1 MKSCK
6 IIVFVIIVLF
16 LCENLFGFA
25 GFSFGKPAFP
35 LGQSDSLPPLSLV
48 GVIVSQDASSSIAI
62 LKNEQTDQTTMLR
75 TGERILDFTLSQ
87 VLDNHIVLK
96 RGDLTYKI
104 YLGRGR
110 IARAVEP
117 ARETPEAPPP
127 VPEKEPA
134 EKPGE
139 SSDVI
144 RMEFNRA
151 EMERRLQTELPLIM
165 QDARFVP
172 NMVNGRVSGF
182 RITRLPEQSIISQ
195 IGIRRNDIIK
205 TINDVELNS
214 VEGMLDLYMRF
225 QNESRFEVT
234 IERSGKTLRLLYI
247 LK

>member
-6 IIVFVIIVLF
+6 TIVFATIVLF
-16 LCENLFGFA
+16 LCENLCGFA
-25 GFSFGKPAFP
+25 GFSFGEPAFP
-35 LGQSDSLPPLSLV
+35 LGQSDRLPPLSLV

-87 VLDNHIVLK
+87 VSDNHIVLK

-110 IARAVEP
+110 IARAMEP
-117 ARETPEAPPP
+117 VRETPEAPPP

-139 SSDVI
+139 GSDVI

-151 EMERRLQTELPLIM
+151 EIERRLQTELPLIM

-234 IERSGKTLRLLYI
+234 IERGGKTLRLLYI